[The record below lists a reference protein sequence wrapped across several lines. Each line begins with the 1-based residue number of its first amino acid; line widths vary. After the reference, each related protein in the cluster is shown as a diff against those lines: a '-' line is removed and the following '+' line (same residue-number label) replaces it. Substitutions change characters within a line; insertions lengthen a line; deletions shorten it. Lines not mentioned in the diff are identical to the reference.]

1 VNVVGM
7 WVACK
12 RRFERCIV
20 IMTGKRHVQMLGAIA
35 ASPKPAAHNYARVHI
50 IHLLTHTGTFALC
63 SVKDPRHSVV
73 VVIIIVART
82 LLPGSSRNRRSV
94 VASMECAILV
104 LLCCCCF

>member
-1 VNVVGM
+1 MVGM

-50 IHLLTHTGTFALC
+50 IHLLTHTGTHARPC